1 MKNIKSKNIFSGESV
16 CFSALFVCNYLGI
29 TGVRNKVNMSYLKYI
44 YKQYWVYLTYLS
56 VCNIQLME
64 IIVDSLFTDCQAPYL
79 LVPWLAVYMVGI
91 ISCYIAAFMYFLT
104 VYYEDRVSVDPIV
117 PVLTGLVFHL
127 VWYFI
132 KNIFN
137 NLRKDLRYRCVPPNV
152 SCRRYI

>member
-1 MKNIKSKNIFSGESV
+1 MYHKHRNI
-16 CFSALFVCNYLGI
+16 Y
-29 TGVRNKVNMSYLKYI
+29 RD
-44 YKQYWVYLTYLS
+44 
-56 VCNIQLME
+56 IQ
-64 IIVDSLFTDCQAPYL
+64 IVDSLYINCQAPYL

-117 PVLTGLVFHL
+117 PVLTGLIFHL

-137 NLRKDLRYRCVPPNV
+137 NLRKDLRYRCVPLMFHAVDISNRIFLLSTLCFIRGQNFEMSSV
-152 SCRRYI
+152 

>member
-1 MKNIKSKNIFSGESV
+1 M
-16 CFSALFVCNYLGI
+16 L
-29 TGVRNKVNMSYLKYI
+29 
-44 YKQYWVYLTYLS
+44 
-56 VCNIQLME
+56 
-64 IIVDSLFTDCQAPYL
+64 IVDSLYIDCQAPYL

-117 PVLTGLVFHL
+117 PVLTGLIFHL

-137 NLRKDLRYRCVPPNV
+137 NLRKDLRYRCVPLMFHAVDISNQIFLLSTLCFIRGQNFEMSSV
-152 SCRRYI
+152 